1 MASDTPCINLCTP
14 SPTHSDGAD
23 DDADLVLEE
32 NTESFLT
39 SSRKRPLSTASSS
52 SSGDG
57 TCDVQVSSKQKI
69 VIAVPQASSST
80 TLVVPNI
87 PHCRHKCPVHRFD
100 TSASRIDTKGIFTMQ
115 THVNKEICDECYC
128 FICDIKASSCADWIK
143 HCNASPTHRAWIN
156 LRARHGVPLLS
167 EMQGDPLT
175 FLSRKASAFPLEYDT
190 DRLGLEYPLTRYQK
204 MTVSFMVNVEKNGVV
219 PRLFRP
225 KNAGDTLPA
234 LVHGGILACEVGM
247 GKTATVIATILA
259 NPLDGVTLFVVPP
272 ILEHQTRM
280 EMNKFSKIIKVDY
293 IYGPTATEQN
303 QRRMVQ
309 NNVDVV
315 VISSGSKLADCL
327 EKRVLRV
334 VFDEA
339 HITESGAMPRTS
351 RAFNINF
358 LSAVRHVWTI
368 SGTPL
373 EFGFDDKGFLS
384 QGRLIVKIPV
394 EFAGSSATIDD
405 AQSLI
410 FRLTKDAF
418 PEYKW
423 PSVIHTKLSF
433 DLSAKHRHMY
443 DFLGCI
449 DAHNAA
455 HNASMNP
462 NHTQRDLADFEVRTH
477 LRRLLLSENYDEL
490 ERSLTGIA
498 SAKFKCNDT
507 MEASTIMA
515 YKLKFNAVYDNFFNK
530 GGRDD
535 NTKLL
540 FVINEIKKQKATN
553 TDYVAII
560 VTEKTDIAIRFF
572 DSGLRIGVLQPP
584 KGKAKYREN
593 VTKQKFEDGE
603 FDVLI
608 CSFMPMS
615 LGLNLQL
622 ASEIFFIDLVTKEN
636 VYKQALGRVS
646 RLSSL
651 HDQVKITAVC
661 VKDTIGELYCD
672 YWADRRNGIVYQEA
686 IKKLWIGD
694 KPHCMTL
701 NRVVYRP
708 DVFPFNIYMKD
719 GKYFEFA
726 HVKPCGHKNE
736 MGVPCM
742 CKVPLNTL
750 AADGLKETLQ
760 HTNAAVSVIKVDDP
774 NNVRI
779 RLGITETKCFMLYS
793 THCTGFRVTLI
804 RKEKGT
810 TLMKECTF
818 NIIKSSKVASED
830 LPSTSYSSGRRME
843 FFEATV
849 PFDYFMFH
857 PDGLKDYG
865 FYVYPCIQTSES
877 IKCLISVEYIISKD
891 ERAPIYC
898 PALDYIA
905 IGKCQVSHCSLCGF
919 HRELKLLDVQTA
931 GDRKAKDKSPVKCY
945 NLMVDRSL
953 ASGRP
958 EHHFSLSTTLPLAR
972 ERNNPTNELIDYL
985 YEQHEETFII
995 HNRYP
1000 FTPNGTF
1007 IKDDVVD
1014 KDFFEKNQSFTSA
1027 VICLPEDIEV
1037 GDLVQYTFNNE
1048 DQLAYV
1054 DEIIVIPFEDGD
1066 LKNCVKTWVRKAR
1079 TGTIVRIMESKKF

>member
-1 MASDTPCINLCTP
+1 MASDTPCIDLCTP

-32 NTESFLT
+32 NTESFLA
-39 SSRKRPLSTASSS
+39 SSRKRPLSTPSSS
-52 SSGDG
+52 SSVDG
-57 TCDVQVSSKQKI
+57 TCDVHVSTKQKV
-69 VIAVPQASSST
+69 VIADSQASSST
-80 TLVVPNI
+80 ALVIPTV
-87 PHCRHKCPVHRFD
+87 PHCRYKCPVHRFD
-100 TSASRIDTKGIFTMQ
+100 NAASRIDNKGIFPMQ

-143 HCNASPTHRAWIN
+143 HCNASPTHVAWVN

-175 FLSRKASAFPLEYDT
+175 LLSRKPSAFPPEYDT
-190 DRLGLEYPLTRYQK
+190 DRLGLEYPLKPWQK
-204 MTVSFMVNVEKNGVV
+204 MMVRFMIDVEKNGVS
-219 PRLFRP
+219 PKLFRP
-225 KNAGDTLPA
+225 KVAGDTLPA
-234 LVHGGILACEVGM
+234 LVKGGILACEVGM
-247 GKTATVIATILA
+247 GKTAAVIATILA

-272 ILEHQTRM
+272 LLVRQTRI
-280 EMNKFSKIIKVDY
+280 EMNKFSKNIKVDY
-293 IYGPTATEQN
+293 IYGGHTASEQN
-303 QRRMVQ
+303 QRHMVQ

-315 VISSGSKLADCL
+315 ILSSGSKLHDCL
-327 EKRVLRV
+327 EMRVRRV

-339 HITESGAMPRTS
+339 HITESELMPRSS
-351 RAFNINF
+351 RAFHIDF

-373 EFGFDDKGFLS
+373 EVGFDDRGLLS
-384 QGRLIVKIPV
+384 QGRLVVKIPV
-394 EFAGSSATIDD
+394 EFARSSATIDD

-418 PEYKW
+418 PEHKW
-423 PSVIHTKLSF
+423 PTVIHTKLSF
-433 DLSAKHRHMY
+433 DLSAKQRQMY

-449 DAHNAA
+449 DKHG
-455 HNASMNP
+455 ASSSQYIVNL
-462 NHTQRDLADFEVRTH
+462 LAFENRTH

-490 ERSLTGIA
+490 EKCLSGIA
-498 SAKFKCNDT
+498 SAKFRCNDT
-507 MEASTIMA
+507 MDPSTMMA
-515 YKLKFNAVYDNFFNK
+515 YKLKFDAVYDDFFNK

-535 NTKLL
+535 NTKVL
-540 FVINEIKKQKATN
+540 FIIDEIKKQKATN
-553 TDYVAII
+553 TAYVAII
-560 VTEKTDIAIRFF
+560 VTETTDIASRFF
-572 DSGLRIGVLQPP
+572 NSGLRVGVLQPP
-584 KGKAKYREN
+584 KAKAKYDDN

-622 ASEIFFIDLVTKEN
+622 ASELFFIDLVTKEN
-636 VYKQALGRVS
+636 VYKQALGRIS

-672 YWADRRNGIVYQEA
+672 YWADRRNGIVSDEA
-686 IKKLWIGD
+686 TKKLCIGD

-701 NRVVYRP
+701 NREVYRP

-726 HVKPCGHKNE
+726 HVTQSGGKPKCGRWQ
-736 MGVPCM
+736 GPV
-742 CKVPLNTL
+742 NTL

-760 HTNAAVSVIKVDDP
+760 HTNAAVSVIKINDS

-793 THCTGFRVTLI
+793 PHCTGFRVTL
-804 RKEKGT
+804 RMEGT
-810 TLMKECTF
+810 KFGSILNKECTF
-818 NIIKSSKVASED
+818 SIDKSSKVGSED
-830 LPSTSYSSGRRME
+830 LPSSSYSPAHRME
-843 FFEATV
+843 FFEATI
-849 PFDYFMFH
+849 PFDYFKFRPEHMD
-857 PDGLKDYG
+857 DGY
-865 FYVYPCIQTSES
+865 YVYPCIVTGES
-877 IKCLISVEYIISKD
+877 IKCLLSVEYIISKD

-898 PALDYIA
+898 PILDYIA

-945 NLMVDRSL
+945 NLMEDRTYDQ

-958 EHHFSLSTTLPLAR
+958 EHHVSLSTTLPLAR

-1037 GDLVQYTFNNE
+1037 GDLVQYTFNNQ
-1048 DQLAYV
+1048 DQVAYV

-1079 TGTIVRIMESKKF
+1079 TDTVVRIMESKKF